1 MDRVRLSIRHPKKRV
16 GEERSAVIYCAPPT
30 MADSFKLDLT
40 HRPRR
45 LRRNPS
51 VRALVEETQL
61 RPADLI
67 APLFVVDGNA
77 PPEPVGSMPG
87 VSRINIVDL
96 VTECLAL
103 HALGV
108 QGVALFPK
116 LDSKY
121 KNDEGSAALSED
133 ALILRAV
140 RAVKKAV
147 PDLVLMTDIAL
158 DPYTTHG
165 HDGVLTP
172 DGRDVANDATV
183 EILVKMAVLH
193 ARAGVDFVAP
203 SDMMDGRIGA
213 IRKALDLA
221 GLTQT
226 AIMAYSAKFASAYY
240 GPFRDAVGS
249 ATSAGTHALDKR
261 TYQVNPANRR
271 EAITEALL
279 DEAEGADIVMVKPAG
294 PYLDIIREV
303 RNATRKPVAAYQV
316 SGEYAQ
322 LHAAAKLG
330 WLDLERTR
338 LESLLAI
345 KRAGADMILTYFAKD
360 VAAILG

>member
-1 MDRVRLSIRHPKKRV
+1 
-16 GEERSAVIYCAPPT
+16 
-30 MADSFKLDLT
+30 MAEAFRLDLT

-51 VRALVEETQL
+51 VRGLVEETHL
-61 RPADLI
+61 RASDLI
-67 APLFVVDGNA
+67 APLFVVEGDG
-77 PPEPVGSMPG
+77 PPQPIASMPG
-87 VSRINIVDL
+87 VFRLNIVDL
-96 VTECLAL
+96 VKECQAL
-103 HALGV
+103 FDLGV
-108 QGVALFPK
+108 PAVALFPK
-116 LDSKY
+116 LDARFK
-121 KNDEGSAALSED
+121 DAVGSAALHEE

-147 PDLVLMTDIAL
+147 PGMVVMTDIAL

-172 DGRDVANDATV
+172 DGRDVANDVTV

-203 SDMMDGRIGA
+203 SDMMDGRVGA
-213 IRKALDLA
+213 IRRALDT
-221 GLTQT
+221 GGFSQT
-226 AIMAYSAKFASAYY
+226 AIMAYSAKYASAYY

-249 ATSAGTHALDKR
+249 ATAAGTPPLDKR
-261 TYQVNPANRR
+261 TYQLSPTNRR
-271 EAITEALL
+271 EALVEVAL
-279 DEAEGADIVMVKPAG
+279 DEQEGADIVMVKPAG

-303 RNATRKPVAAYQV
+303 RNASLKPVAAYQV

-322 LHAAAKLG
+322 VMAAAQLG

-338 LESLLAI
+338 LESLTAI

-360 VAAILG
+360 VAAELR